1 MFKFQN
7 ETGLTNET
15 AQALNLMAS
24 GVALV
29 EEINKFYSS
38 NADIQNYVDEETKN
52 DAIDQFQQLLRCL
65 VGASAERT
73 LVCTL
78 INNGV
83 EETETLI

>member
-7 ETGLTNET
+7 DTGLTNET

-38 NADIQNYVDEETKN
+38 NADIQNYIDEESKN
-52 DAIDQFQQLLRCL
+52 DAIEQFSQLLRCL
-65 VGASAERT
+65 VGASVERT
-73 LVCTL
+73 LTDTL
-78 INNGV
+78 LNEGV
-83 EETETLI
+83 EETETII